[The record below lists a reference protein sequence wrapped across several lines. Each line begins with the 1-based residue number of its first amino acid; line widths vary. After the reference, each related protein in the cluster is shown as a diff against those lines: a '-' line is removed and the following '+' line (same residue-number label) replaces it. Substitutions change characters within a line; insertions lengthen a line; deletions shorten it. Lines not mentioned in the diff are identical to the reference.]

1 MDSFVDHGP
10 RPCMSAAGALH
21 DASDADPIAKEWI
34 DARFSPGKAGLA
46 KRLKTK
52 ELDHTRALLS

>member
-1 MDSFVDHGP
+1 
-10 RPCMSAAGALH
+10 MSAARDLH

-34 DARFSPGKAGLA
+34 DARFSPGRSGSTKL
-46 KRLKTK
+46 LKTK